1 MTDAPDSTRDWRDTV
16 FLPKTDFPMKAGLAA
31 KEPAILERWAKIGLY
46 RKLREARAGRETF
59 LLHDGPPY
67 ANGDIH
73 MGHAMNKILKDIVV
87 RSQTLLGKDAPY
99 VPGWDCHG
107 LPIEWKVEEAY
118 RARKLNKDEVD
129 PVAFRAECRA
139 YAEKWV
145 GVQRGQFERLG
156 VMGDWETPYLT
167 MNYQSEAIIAGELL
181 KFAESGQL
189 YRGAKPVMWSP
200 VEKTALAEA
209 EVEYED
215 VVSTQIDVAFQI
227 SNWPSQPQ
235 FGDTAHAVIWT
246 TTPWTIPVNQALA
259 YGTDVDYVG
268 VQFDLGLE
276 LEPGFDTNHPDFMGR
291 NALYE
296 ALRGQVFIVAEA
308 LQAAFVGR
316 VMRALETQMDDP
328 KAAFSSDVS
337 VVWRGKG
344 SDLADA
350 VARHPMHHLGG
361 FFAKPR
367 PFLPGDFVT
376 TDAGTGLVHMAPDHG
391 EDDFLLCKA
400 HGLDP
405 VFAVDGAGM
414 YRADW
419 LWLGGQGSV
428 INKKFV
434 ASDGPICTDLREAGA
449 LLAASDDFAHS
460 YPHSWRSK
468 AKIIFRATPQWFI
481 PMDQNSSPVGRGR
494 GPLGEAEWEGEGDTE
509 SGSHSPSPRAA
520 AQLAPLPTGEG
531 NNGATLRQI
540 ALDAIETTRWVPE
553 RSINRIRAMVE
564 GRPDWVISRQRAWGV
579 PIALYVNR
587 ATGDYLRDPE
597 VNARILQAF
606 TTGGADAW
614 FQADHQALLGEKY
627 DLADYE
633 VITDILDV
641 WFDSGSTHAFVVE
654 ARYGEGVRADLY
666 LEGSDQHRGWF
677 QSSLLESC
685 GTRGRAP
692 YGAVLTH
699 GFALDGNGRKMSKSL
714 GNVVDPLKIIGE
726 SGADILRLWVAQ
738 TDYFEDVRIGKEVLA
753 GTGDTYR
760 KLRNTFRYLLGA
772 LDGFDESEK
781 VAVSEMPELERYIL
795 HKLAELDAELRAA
808 VAGYE
813 FNRYTR
819 ALTDFGNETLSAIFF
834 DIRKDSL
841 YCDAHG
847 ETKRKAYRT
856 VLDTLFHALVRY
868 ATPLIPFTAEEVWQ
882 ARYPGEESSV
892 HLLEWPEVDAA
903 WLDRALAL
911 RWGLILPIRSAVFLE
926 LEALRRDKTIR
937 SGLEAEVRIALDS
950 DNYARLGDLDWQEI
964 LITSLVT
971 LADAGPMS
979 GAAAPDKGVSHTVT
993 VTPTSRHKC
1002 GRCWRH
1008 LPEVAQDGL
1017 LCDRCAGV
1025 VD

>member
-1 MTDAPDSTRDWRDTV
+1 MTDATDSTRDWRDTV

-118 RARKLNKDEVD
+118 RAKKLNKDEVD

-145 GVQRGQFERLG
+145 AVQRGQFERLG
-156 VMGDWETPYLT
+156 VMGDWDTPYLT

-215 VVSTQIDVAFQI
+215 VVSTQIDVAFEI
-227 SNWPSQPQ
+227 VEAPNAPELV
-235 FGDTAHAVIWT
+235 GAHAVIWT
-246 TTPWTIPVNQALA
+246 TTPWTIPVNQALS
-259 YGTDVDYVG
+259 YGPDIEYVTFKPSQG
-268 VQFDLGLE
+268 PAKGKTLLVAFELLE
-276 LEPGFDTNHPDFMGR
+276 TVRRRIGDLEPSLVGSQIAGTLGWLGPIIKGR
-291 NALYE
+291 DLEGAIAL
-296 ALRGQVFIVAEA
+296 
-308 LQAAFVGR
+308 
-316 VMRALETQMDDP
+316 
-328 KAAFSSDVS
+328 
-337 VVWRGKG
+337 
-344 SDLADA
+344 
-350 VARHPMHHLGG
+350 HPMGALGG

-400 HGLDP
+400 HGIDP

-434 ASDGPICTDLREAGA
+434 ASDGPICNDLREAGA

-481 PMDQNSSPVGRGR
+481 PMDTPVTPANAG
-494 GPLGEAEWEGEGDTE
+494 ASGEGAGQE
-509 SGSHSPSPRAA
+509 SHEIPASAGMTA
-520 AQLAPLPTGEG
+520 GG
-531 NNGATLRQI
+531 NGATLRGI

-553 RSINRIRAMVE
+553 RSINRIRSMVE

-587 ATGDYLRDPE
+587 ATGDYLSDPE

-606 TTGGADAW
+606 TNGGADAW
-614 FQADHQALLGEKY
+614 FQADHQALLGERY
-627 DLADYE
+627 NLADYE

-654 ARYGEGVRADLY
+654 ARYGADARADLY

-781 VAVSEMPELERYIL
+781 VSVAEMPELERYVL
-795 HKLAELDAELRAA
+795 AKLAELDAELKAA
-808 VAGYE
+808 ANDFE
-813 FNRYTR
+813 FNRYSR
-819 ALTDFGNETLSAIFF
+819 ALTDFANEDLSAFFF
-834 DIRKDSL
+834 DIRKDCL
-841 YCDAHG
+841 YCDAA
-847 ETKRKAYRT
+847 TDPKRRAYRT

-868 ATPLIPFTAEEVWQ
+868 AAPILSFTAEEVWQ
-882 ARYPGEESSV
+882 ARFPSEDGSV
-892 HLLEWPEVDAA
+892 HLLDWPVLPEGTATTAD
-903 WLDRALAL
+903 WTGILFL
-911 RWGLILPIRSAVFLE
+911 RGLVTEAIEPKRREKIIRS
-926 LEALRRDKTIR
+926 
-937 SGLEAEVRIALDS
+937 SLEAEVTVPDLPASSELLTELFIVSKVEPGDS
-950 DNYARLGDLDWQEI
+950 
-964 LITSLVT
+964 
-971 LADAGPMS
+971 
-979 GAAAPDKGVSHTVT
+979 VT
-993 VTPTSRHKC
+993 VTPTQRHKC

-1008 LPEVAQDGL
+1008 LPEVAEDGL
-1017 LCDRCAGV
+1017 LCDRCAKV
-1025 VD
+1025 VG